1 MTNSAKQRGASALS
15 RQHRD
20 GGSFHS
26 FALRPIASAVLLC
39 LASTQVYAQTAPA
52 ARPDATTEVVITGT
66 LIRGAAPAGS
76 AAIRLDRESIEQ
88 SGVTTTAEI
97 LRQVP
102 QIVNLGADE
111 GHTNA
116 TQNANA
122 NITFGTGV
130 NLRGLGTE
138 STLTLV
144 NGRRVAPNGTMGQF
158 VDTSMIPAM
167 AISGLEVVP
176 DGASA
181 TYGSDAVGGVVNIH
195 LREHYN
201 GAQSELKFGVG
212 KDISSKDF
220 SQLWGKVWDSG
231 DLTLTYEHYE
241 RSNLKAADRAF
252 YSDDLRPFGGPD
264 LRVFNANP
272 GTILI
277 GTTKYAIPAAQNG
290 SGLTAARFTAGT
302 QNLQSIYAGGYDALP
317 EQKRDSLVATFNQKL
332 NDRVALFGNAY
343 FSQRDF
349 VRYTT
354 AQSSALAV
362 PRTNPYFVC
371 PGTCGNTVTV
381 NYSFLNDLGPTRQ
394 AGYESIFNGTV
405 GAKVDLGSEWKGVA
419 YTTYGADRDL
429 RRSTNMFNNAQLT
442 AALAD
447 SNAATAFNAFG
458 AGSNT
463 NPATLDKLRAVGI
476 IAGQYTLSDTAVIAD
491 GPVAT
496 LPGGKVR
503 LAVGGEYQDHLSTNQ
518 QIGTQTTPNNSTE
531 ALVFAGRA
539 HRSVKSGFI
548 ESYIPLVGAANAM
561 PGVQQL
567 MLSLADRFDDY
578 SDFGSTNNPKAGL
591 TWVPSAGV
599 KLRSTLGTSF
609 RAPTLADVD
618 PSQGGTISLQNF
630 VNAASPTGV
639 TRGILLQGG
648 NAGLEPEKAKSWT
661 LGAELKPSLLP
672 GSLFSVDYFNIDYK
686 DRILTPANVGTQ
698 ALVQAATLAPFIAQN
713 PSATYV
719 NSLFASPFFKGIAE
733 NPANILVVVDGR
745 KQNTGRAKTQGLDL
759 SARYAFSNSLGEWD
773 LGAVG
778 SYFFNFRQSL
788 VSTAPLV
795 NVLNTI
801 NNPLRFTAR
810 GDLGL
815 AREQYSVRVA
825 INYAN
830 SYQNNLVTP
839 AATVGSYATADLLVS
854 YNIKPADLRLFGQ
867 GARLSLSVQNIFD
880 RQPPY
885 VQNGALAF
893 DPQVVSAIG
902 RFTALS
908 LNTKW

>member
-1 MTNSAKQRGASALS
+1 MDYAKKCRSSGSGRQGKQCEGARGL
-15 RQHRD
+15 R
-20 GGSFHS
+20 
-26 FALRPIASAVLLC
+26 LRPIASAVLLC
-39 LASTQVYAQTAPA
+39 LASSQISAQSTPA
-52 ARPDATTEVVITGT
+52 ARPEATAEVVITGT

-76 AAIRLDRESIEQ
+76 TAIRLDRESIEQ

-201 GAQSELKFGVG
+201 GAQTELKFGTG

-231 DLTLTYEHYE
+231 DVTLTYEHYE
-241 RSNLKAADRAF
+241 RSNLKAADRAY

-264 LRVFNANP
+264 LRVFSANP
-272 GTILI
+272 GTVLI
-277 GTTKYAIPAAQNG
+277 GTTKYAIPANQNG
-290 SGLTAARFTAGT
+290 TGLTAARFTAGT

-317 EQKRDSLVATFNQKL
+317 EQKRDSFVATFNQKL
-332 NDRVALFGNAY
+332 TDRISLFGNGY
-343 FSQRDF
+343 FSERDF
-349 VRYTT
+349 VRFTT

-394 AGYESIFNGTV
+394 AGYESIFNGTI
-405 GAKVDLGSEWKGVA
+405 GAKIDLGSEWKGVA
-419 YTTYGADRDL
+419 YTTYGADRDF
-429 RRSTNMFNNAQLT
+429 RRSTNVLNNAQLS

-447 SNAATAFNAFG
+447 TNAATALNAFG
-458 AGSNT
+458 AGSFT
-463 NPATLDKLRAVGI
+463 NPATLDKIRAVGI

-539 HRSVKSGFI
+539 HRTVKSGFI
-548 ESYIPLVGAANAM
+548 EGFIPLVGAGNAM
-561 PGVQQL
+561 PGIQQL

-591 TWVPSAGV
+591 TWVPTAGL
-599 KLRSTLGTSF
+599 KLRSTMGTSF

-618 PSQGGTISLQNF
+618 PTQGGTISLQNF

-639 TRGILLQGG
+639 TRGLLLQGG
-648 NAGLEPEKAKSWT
+648 NNGLGPEKARSWT

-713 PSATYV
+713 PSAAYV

-733 NPANILVVVDGR
+733 SPSNILVVVDGR
-745 KQNTGRAKTQGLDL
+745 KQNTGQARAHGLDL

-773 LGAVG
+773 AGAVG

-795 NVLNTI
+795 SVLNTI

-810 GDLGL
+810 GDLGV
-815 AREQYSVRVA
+815 ARDQFSARVA

-830 SYQNNLVTP
+830 SYLNNLVSP
-839 AATVGSYATADLLVS
+839 VARVASYTTADLLLN

-867 GARLSLSVQNIFD
+867 GARLSLSIQNIFD

-885 VQNGALAF
+885 VQNGTFAF
-893 DPQVVSAIG
+893 DPQIASAIG
-902 RFTALS
+902 RFVALG